1 MNRRGASALPKNV
14 RVSVTQIQGLVEDLD
29 KFLVPY
35 KPFWGERSEPRET
48 GCQYLRGLIANVPRK
63 SAEPLAELFDKE
75 RKTFQRFVG
84 TNAWPDQMVRHTMQ
98 RDIADTLGHPDGV
111 LVFDPSAF
119 PKQGKCSV
127 GVARQWCG
135 TRGKIENCQVGCFLS
150 YASPRGSS
158 LIDGTLYL
166 PKEWASKKSLREMAR
181 IPANIGF
188 AKKWEIA
195 DHMLEEFAPKFPH
208 SRILADAEYGRCGE
222 LRDRLSG
229 RQEAYLMDIP
239 NNLEIRVYN
248 GPFLIPAP
256 TTPEAWAERALG
268 RVWKRFNIRD
278 TTRGA
283 LLLEGIM
290 IKVATIRD
298 DGSLRKE
305 ILVVKRDLATG
316 ELKYALAND
325 LGKVSLRRLLQDWS
339 RRHTIEECFQRAK
352 SDLGMDHYE
361 VRSWVGWHHHIT
373 MALLALW
380 FLERERIK
388 RCRSFSPSDGF
399 AACVDHGGTHSTDL
413 ARPENAGE
421 ESHQSPKKVFNR
433 AITPCGKSKRIKIMQ
448 NGPSETVVKTRLYG

>member
-1 MNRRGASALPKNV
+1 MNRRDASAVQENV
-14 RVSVTQIQGLVEDLD
+14 RVVATQIQGLVEDLD
-29 KFLVPY
+29 EFLAPY

-48 GCQYLRGLIANVPRK
+48 GCQFLKGLIANVPRK
-63 SAEPLAELFDKE
+63 SAEPLAELFGKE

-84 TNAWPDQMVRHTMQ
+84 TNDWPDQAVRHIMQ
-98 RDIADTLGHPDGV
+98 SDISDTLGHPDGV

-127 GVARQWCG
+127 GVDRQWCG
-135 TRGKIENCQVGCFLS
+135 TRGKVENCQVGCFLS

-166 PKEWASKKSLREMAR
+166 PEDWAEKKSLRKMAR

-188 AKKWEIA
+188 LKKWEIA
-195 DHMLEEFAPKFPH
+195 DQMLEELAPKFPH
-208 SRILADAEYGRCGE
+208 SRILADAEFGRCGE
-222 LRDRLSG
+222 LRDRFSG

-239 NNLEIRVYN
+239 KNLEIRVYD
-248 GPFLIPAP
+248 GTFLIPAP
-256 TTPEAWAERALG
+256 TTPEEWAQKAL
-268 RVWKRFNIRD
+268 RRTWQRFNIRD
-278 TTRGA
+278 TARGA

-290 IKVATIRD
+290 TKVVTIRD
-298 DGSLRKE
+298 DKSLREE

-316 ELKYALAND
+316 ELKYALANN

-373 MALLALW
+373 MVLLALW

-388 RCRSFSPSDGF
+388 RRRSFSPSDGF
-399 AACVDHGGTHSTDL
+399 AVSVDHGGTHSADL
-413 ARPENAGE
+413 ARPENTGK
-421 ESHQSPKKVFNR
+421 ESHQSPKKVFIC
-433 AITPCGKSKRIKIMQ
+433 AIAAC
-448 NGPSETVVKTRLYG
+448 